1 MSMPTD
7 TKRRTP
13 FSPAVASVFSEEPK
27 VPSLAKFLSVFST
40 NIARANQDDPAWISS
55 MSEPCQLPMS
65 AHALVDHLLL
75 VIVADTPDEIR
86 KVVKRVWKRVTPEMC
101 QKISK
106 RVHS

>member
-65 AHALVDHLLL
+65 SHALVDHLLL
-75 VIVADTPDEIR
+75 VIVADTPDEICESL
-86 KVVKRVWKRVTPEMC
+86 RVA
-101 QKISK
+101 
-106 RVHS
+106 